1 MERIHEVTATARIDS
16 VCAVDAVPA
25 GGRMPNA
32 RHLPGDD
39 VMNQTRRSLL
49 ASALLLGAGLAAAPA
64 AAQSERSFSQN
75 ELVSSGHQFFGNVS
89 RGLALTIEEA
99 VRRWGEPNGYV
110 LGQEASGA
118 FVGGLRYGE
127 GTLFTRNAGDRKV
140 FWQGPSVGFDFGGDG
155 ARTMMLVYSL
165 PSVSALYQ
173 RFVGVDGSVYFV
185 GGFGFTALAAEGVM
199 VVPIRTGV
207 GWRLGV
213 NLGYLKFTPQAT
225 WNPF

>member
-1 MERIHEVTATARIDS
+1 MT
-16 VCAVDAVPA
+16 
-25 GGRMPNA
+25 
-32 RHLPGDD
+32 
-39 VMNQTRRSLL
+39 QTRRNLIT
-49 ASALLLGAGLAAAPA
+49 GGLAVAGASLSGMPLPA
-64 AAQSERSFSQN
+64 LAQKYNEQQSFSQN
-75 ELVSSGHQFFGNVS
+75 ELVGSGHKFFGNVS

-127 GTLFTRNAGDRKV
+127 GQLYTRNAGDRRV
-140 FWQGPSVGFDFGGDG
+140 FWQGPSIGFDFGGEG
-155 ARTMMLVYSL
+155 ARTMMLVYNL
-165 PSVSALYQ
+165 PVVDALYQ
-173 RFVGVDGSVYFV
+173 RFAGIDGSAYFI
-185 GGFGFTALAAEGVM
+185 GGFGFTALTAGGIM

>member
-1 MERIHEVTATARIDS
+1 MT
-16 VCAVDAVPA
+16 
-25 GGRMPNA
+25 
-32 RHLPGDD
+32 
-39 VMNQTRRSLL
+39 QTRRNLIT
-49 ASALLLGAGLAAAPA
+49 GGLAVAGASLSGMPLPA
-64 AAQSERSFSQN
+64 LAQRYKEQQSFSQN
-75 ELVSSGHQFFGNVS
+75 ELVGSGHKFFGNVS

-127 GTLFTRNAGDRKV
+127 GQLYTRNAGDRRV
-140 FWQGPSVGFDFGGDG
+140 FWQGPSIGFDFGGEG
-155 ARTMMLVYSL
+155 ARTMMLVYNL
-165 PSVSALYQ
+165 PMVDALYQ
-173 RFVGVDGSVYFV
+173 RFAGVDGSAYFI
-185 GGFGFTALAAEGVM
+185 GGFGFTALTAEGITL
-199 VVPIRTGV
+199 VPIRTGV

>member
-1 MERIHEVTATARIDS
+1 MT
-16 VCAVDAVPA
+16 
-25 GGRMPNA
+25 
-32 RHLPGDD
+32 
-39 VMNQTRRSLL
+39 QTRRNLIT
-49 ASALLLGAGLAAAPA
+49 GGLAVAGASLSGMPLPA
-64 AAQSERSFSQN
+64 LAQRYKEQQSFSQN
-75 ELVSSGHQFFGNVS
+75 ELVGSGHKFFGNVS

-127 GTLFTRNAGDRKV
+127 GQLYTRNAGDRRV
-140 FWQGPSVGFDFGGDG
+140 FWQGSSIGFDFGGEG
-155 ARTMMLVYSL
+155 ARTMMLVYNL
-165 PSVSALYQ
+165 PRVDALYQ
-173 RFVGVDGSVYFV
+173 RFAGVDGSAYFI
-185 GGFGFTALAAEGVM
+185 GGFGFTALTAEGITL
-199 VVPIRTGV
+199 VPIRTGV

>member
-1 MERIHEVTATARIDS
+1 MT
-16 VCAVDAVPA
+16 
-25 GGRMPNA
+25 
-32 RHLPGDD
+32 
-39 VMNQTRRSLL
+39 QTRRNLIT
-49 ASALLLGAGLAAAPA
+49 GGLAVAGASLSGMPLS
-64 AAQSERSFSQN
+64 AQAQNYQNQQSFSQN
-75 ELVSSGHQFFGNVS
+75 ELVGSGHKFFGNVS
-89 RGLALTIEEA
+89 RGLALAIEEA

-127 GTLFTRNAGDRKV
+127 GQLYTRNAGDRRV
-140 FWQGPSVGFDFGGDG
+140 FWQGPSIGFDFGGEG
-155 ARTMMLVYSL
+155 ARTMMLVYNL
-165 PSVSALYQ
+165 PMVDALYQ
-173 RFVGVDGSVYFV
+173 RFAGIDGSAYFI
-185 GGFGFTALAAEGVM
+185 GGFGFTALTAEGIT